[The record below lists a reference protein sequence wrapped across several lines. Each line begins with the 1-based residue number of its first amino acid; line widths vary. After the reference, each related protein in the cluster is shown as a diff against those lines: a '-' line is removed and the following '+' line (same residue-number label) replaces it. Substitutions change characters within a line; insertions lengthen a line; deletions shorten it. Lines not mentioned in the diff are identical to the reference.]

1 MNFKI
6 FGKQVKVGQSFTKYA
21 ELNLFDAVTK
31 FFPNAVSSIV
41 SVSKKNKIFYIIIVL
56 HITKKMEFTAQSNG
70 ETAKIAFDSTLEKL
84 SKQLRRYKRKIK
96 NSKHNDNF
104 LKSNVLDAQFQIIN
118 EPPSGVFI
126 NKENNNQEPLIFAE
140 LDTEI
145 EELTVVDALEKM
157 KLGNASALM
166 FRNSKH
172 SGLNMIYKREDGLIG
187 WVDPRGNRE
196 LTKVWNQLI
205 I

>member
-96 NSKHNDNF
+96 NYKHNDNF
-104 LKSNVLDAQFQIIN
+104 LKSNVLNAQFQIIN
-118 EPPSGVFI
+118 EPPSGVLI
-126 NKENNNQEPLIFAE
+126 NKENNTQEPLIFAE

-166 FRNSKH
+166 FRNSNH

>member
-6 FGKQVKVGQSFTKYA
+6 FGKQVKVGESFTKYA

-118 EPPSGVFI
+118 EPPSGVSI
-126 NKENNNQEPLIFAE
+126 NKENNSQEPLIFAE

-145 EELTVVDALEKM
+145 EELTVQVTKDDSLSSDYKYFNLATSYTNEWTYDNQISYNNIYNIKEK
-157 KLGNASALM
+157 K
-166 FRNSKH
+166 
-172 SGLNMIYKREDGLIG
+172 
-187 WVDPRGNRE
+187 
-196 LTKVWNQLI
+196 
-205 I
+205 